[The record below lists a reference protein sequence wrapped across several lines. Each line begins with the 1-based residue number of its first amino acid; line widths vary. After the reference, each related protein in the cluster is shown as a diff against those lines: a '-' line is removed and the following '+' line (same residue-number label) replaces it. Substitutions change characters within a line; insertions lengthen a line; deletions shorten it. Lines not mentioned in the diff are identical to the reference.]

1 MDPMSVVE
9 QIGGGLQAVVIVGQA
24 IANIV
29 QYRRNNQLQDKLLD
43 LTQTMGKE
51 NRDLLSQT
59 NLAISANAETMR
71 EAVRELRG
79 RK

>member
-1 MDPMSVVE
+1 MTVVE
-9 QIGGGLQAVVIVGQA
+9 QICGGLQAVVIVGQA
-24 IANIV
+24 IADIV

-43 LTQTMGKE
+43 LTQTMGRE

-59 NLAISANAETMR
+59 NLSISANAETMR